1 MGVDLARKMKA
12 AYKKA
17 LDQHLLD
24 LAKGNLFSR
33 AIPPGVVHSAAG
45 DVARGTVLVV
55 GEEMVVQC
63 VGDRVAGLRGI
74 DQVTCFEAPD
84 PAWADPL
91 RAGGALK
98 GVVTAVHDLGAG
110 MAVAEVR
117 LCSP

>member
-17 LDQHLLD
+17 LDQHLVD
-24 LAKGNLFSR
+24 LAAGNLLSR

-45 DVARGTVLVV
+45 DVARGSALAI
-55 GEEMVVQC
+55 GDEMVVQR
-63 VGDRVAGLRGI
+63 VGDQIAGLRGI
-74 DQVTCFEAPD
+74 DQVTSFAEPD

-91 RAGGALK
+91 KAGGALK
-98 GVVTAVHDLGAG
+98 GVVTAIHDLGAG